1 MRPKSPASSIL
12 TLHLL
17 WMAFLLTTLT
27 ILLLSGCGVGRLVPP
42 SAQPGAALHGGVHG
56 GQQPVAGANVYLLA
70 ANTSFYAGPG
80 IGPSNNNASISLLT
94 TYDGYGDIGGYVT
107 TAADGSFNIT
117 GDYTC
122 TPGQQVYLY
131 VLGGNSGGGTN
142 SYLGLMAILG
152 NCPAAGNLDSIPYV
166 EVNEV
171 STVAAAYAFAGYA
184 TDSSHVSTNGSPQA
198 LTGIANAFATASNL
212 VDLGS
217 GVALATTP
225 ANNGTVPTQTIN
237 TLANILASCVNSA
250 DDTVS
255 DFPLTAPSVSCQQL
269 LSANY
274 SGGEY
279 GYYANNTADA
289 AIYMAHNPSHNVPYL
304 YALPSDKPPFGN
316 ALTAQPNDFTLSIPF
331 TGAGIT
337 SPVATAIDSSGNVW
351 VADANNTLDALSNL
365 GAPLSG
371 SPFTDSSISDPQYI
385 AVDPSNNIWITN
397 AASNS
402 VTRFT
407 NAGAFSGYATY
418 AYGPA
423 GLSIDASGNA
433 WIPNADS
440 YNSGVLTKVSPSG
453 TATSVLTGLNYP
465 QHSVIDSSGNL
476 WFDSINSVGATK
488 VSLSNSTTSG
498 PFAAG
503 AMTSAGS
510 LAIDSSGNLWGLQ
523 SNGSLNG
530 IDSSG
535 NALSGP
541 PYNTSGNGLADALVL
556 DGQNNF
562 WLATGALSF
571 SSFPPIATSF
581 LTGVSS
587 SGSAL
592 LTTMVP
598 VPPSTGPFPTP
609 NAVNGMA
616 IDSSGN
622 IWIPAGN
629 QVLEYIGIATPIE
642 TPVAQAVAD
651 HCIAQLPCLPPI

>member
-1 MRPKSPASSIL
+1 MRLQASASPFI
-12 TLHLL
+12 TLHLI
-17 WMAFLLTTLT
+17 WMT
-27 ILLLSGCGVGRLVPP
+27 LLLSTLTVLLLTGCASGRLIPP
-42 SAQPGAALHGGVHG
+42 SSQPGAALHGHVHG
-56 GQQPVAGANVYLLA
+56 GQQPVAGAQVYLLA
-70 ANTSFYAGPG
+70 AGSSFYAGPG
-80 IGPSNNNASISLLT
+80 IGPSNNNASVPLLT
-94 TYDGYGDIGGYVT
+94 TYDGYGDIGGYVL
-107 TAADGSFNIT
+107 TAADGSFNIS

-122 TPGQQVYLY
+122 APGQQVYLY
-131 VLGGNSGGGTN
+131 VLGGDTGGGTN
-142 SYLGLMAILG
+142 SYLGLMAALG
-152 NCPAAGNLDSIPYV
+152 NCPAAGNFANVPYI
-166 EVNEV
+166 EINEV

-184 TDSSHVSTNGSPQA
+184 TDAGHVSTNGSPQA
-198 LTGIANAFATASNL
+198 LTGIANAFAAASNL
-212 VDLGS
+212 LDLGT
-217 GVALATTP
+217 GTALTTTP
-225 ANNGTVPTQTIN
+225 AGNGTVPTQTIN
-237 TLANILASCVNSA
+237 TIANILAACVNSA

-255 DFPLTAPSVSCQQL
+255 DYPLTDPSLPCQQL
-269 LSANY
+269 FSANY
-274 SGGEY
+274 SAGEY
-279 GYYANNTADA
+279 GYAPQDSATA
-289 AIYMAHNPSHNVPYL
+289 AIYMAHNPAHNVAYL
-304 YALPSDKPPFGN
+304 YAIPSDKPPFAN
-316 ALTAQPNDFTLSIPF
+316 ALTSQPNDFTLSIPF

-337 SPVATAIDSSGNVW
+337 TPVATAIDSYGNVW
-351 VADANNTLDALSNL
+351 VADQNNTVDAITYL

-371 SPFTDSSISDPQYI
+371 SPFSDASISSPQYI
-385 AVDPSNNIWITN
+385 AVDPSNNVWITN
-397 AASNS
+397 IGSSS
-402 VTRFT
+402 VSRFT
-407 NAGAFSGYATY
+407 NAGAFSFNALFSYS
-418 AYGPA
+418 PA
-423 GLSIDASGNA
+423 GLSIDPSGNA
-433 WIPNADS
+433 WIPNANGFD
-440 YNSGVLTKVSPSG
+440 SGVLTEVTSAG
-453 TATSVLTGLNYP
+453 AAYSVLTGLNFP

-476 WFDSINSVGATK
+476 WFDSVNTIGATR
-488 VSLSNSTTSG
+488 VNLTLDSTYG

-503 AMTSAGS
+503 GMTSAGS
-510 LAIDSSGNLWGLQ
+510 LAIDSSGNIWGMQ

-541 PYNTSGNGLADALVL
+541 PYNTSGTGSADALVL

-642 TPVAQAVAD
+642 TPTAQAVAD